1 VPRRGLNTEQ
11 VVDAAARLADDG
23 LETVTL
29 ARLAQE
35 LDVRAPSLYNHVDGR
50 PGLLRLISLRGLNQ
64 LTGAISAAAVGRSGV
79 AALSSAALAYRDFAR
94 ANPGLYEATL
104 AAPPGGDPEL
114 QAAAER
120 LLGLIAA
127 ILTEWRLEGDELI
140 DAIRVIRSG
149 LHGFVTLER
158 RGGFAMPRDLDASY
172 DRLIATL
179 VAGLDRD

>member
-35 LDVRAPSLYNHVDGR
+35 LDVKAPSLYNHVDGR
-50 PGLLRLISLRGLNQ
+50 PGLLRLISLRGLAQ
-64 LTGAISAAAVGRSGV
+64 LTDAISTAAVGRSGV
-79 AALSSAALAYRDFAR
+79 AALRAAALAYRDFAR
-94 ANPGLYEATL
+94 RSPGLYEATL
-104 AAPPGGDPEL
+104 AAPPGDDPEL

-120 LLGLIAA
+120 LLGLMSA
-127 ILTEWRLEGDELI
+127 ILTEWRLEGDELV

-158 RGGFAMPRDLDASY
+158 CGGFAIPRDLGASY